1 MQRKKTKSHIR
12 VHVRPPFRDKSH
24 AFGCGFCFAIFRR
37 GKEQGHEP
45 KKIGIQTANF
55 LPAAA
60 PGNAAPFLWGNSRG
74 P

>member
-1 MQRKKTKSHIR
+1 MPSG
-12 VHVRPPFRDKSH
+12 V
-24 AFGCGFCFAIFRR
+24 AIVLQFLGG